1 MNFLSKEADIVPE
14 SEWKTMRIVDME
26 DDGKCTG
33 GRQKKCG
40 GEHQLSEKRVLCE
53 PGYYAEKKEIKPAA
67 FSYPPQSRETFRDP

>member
-33 GRQKKCG
+33 GR
-40 GEHQLSEKRVLCE
+40 
-53 PGYYAEKKEIKPAA
+53 
-67 FSYPPQSRETFRDP
+67 